1 MSGKKPVAKAKS
13 KAKPKMDRRAL
24 RTRDCLGDALI
35 DLMQERPFKSITV
48 QDVLDR
54 AKVGRS
60 TFYTHYRDKDDLFLS
75 DVEEF
80 WEMMSSLLERCGEV
94 SNRVAP
100 VRELFAH
107 IAEVKVFREALVAS
121 GKAHDVMELGQG
133 QFARAIE
140 QRLMK
145 LTTATGTATGQF
157 AAMSHALA
165 GALFSSLNWWLDR
178 GMPVSA
184 AEMDDAFHRLVWSG
198 VSGPVKEPHVKP
210 ARFGKSL
217 TTEK

>member
-1 MSGKKPVAKAKS
+1 MSGKKTKAV
-13 KAKPKMDRRAL
+13 KAADRPKPKLDRRAL
-24 RTRDCLGDALI
+24 RTRDALGDALI
-35 DLMQERPFKSITV
+35 ELMQERPFKSVTV

-60 TFYTHYRDKDDLFLS
+60 TFYTHYRDKNDLFLS

-80 WEMMSSLLERCGEV
+80 WEMMSSMLDRKGED
-94 SNRVAP
+94 SKRVAP
-100 VRELFAH
+100 VRELFSH
-107 IAEVKVFREALVAS
+107 IAEMKNLREALAAS

-140 QRLMK
+140 KRLMK
-145 LTTATGTATGQF
+145 LCPAKEAKAGRF

-165 GALFSSLNWWLDR
+165 GALFSSLNWWVDH

-184 AEMDDAFHRLVWSG
+184 AEMDDQFHRLVWSG
-198 VSGPVKEPHVKP
+198 VNASAKEATAKS
-210 ARFGKSL
+210 ARSASH
-217 TTEK
+217 